1 MTTSSHRHSRAD
13 VVRRRRQQEVRAR
26 FQDVSHH
33 ARTVRPLVSRPR
45 TMTGKLVGV
54 RPLRKPRRFNLLAA
68 GQALG
73 LPLTD
78 APRLTPSWRLA
89 SLSLT
94 ILMSAVLFYLISAP
108 SLYITSL
115 NLEGAS
121 LVPLDDIFEGSGM
134 AGQHVFWINP
144 AEAAANITEVPGIAS
159 AQVSVAWP
167 AKVSVT
173 VVERVPKLAL
183 HEGDNVWWVDEA
195 GIKFQARGDL
205 GLLPIISEYGK
216 SLKALPPEAVVGALQ
231 LKQLRQNIE
240 KLYYDP
246 THGLSYQDHRGWR
259 VYFGVGPEMAQ
270 KTAVYETLVEQLL
283 QQGETFS
290 LVNVESLEAPYYKK

>member
-1 MTTSSHRHSRAD
+1 MPATPNRHSRAD

-45 TMTGKLVGV
+45 TVTGKLVGV
-54 RPLRKPRRFNLLAA
+54 RPLRKLRRFNLAA
-68 GQALG
+68 AANAFG
-73 LPLTD
+73 LPLIE

-94 ILMSAVLFYLISAP
+94 ILLSAVLFYLISAP
-108 SLYITSL
+108 SLYLTSL

-144 AEAAANITEVPGIAS
+144 TEAAAKIADVPGIAS
-159 AQVSVAWP
+159 AQVTVTWP
-167 AKVSVT
+167 AIVSVT

-183 HEGDNVWWVDEA
+183 QEGDNEWWVDET
-195 GIKFQARGDL
+195 GVKFQARGDL
-205 GLLPIISEYGK
+205 GLLPLVSEYGK

-246 THGLSYQDHRGWR
+246 IRGLSYQDHRGWR

-283 QQGETFS
+283 QQGETIS
-290 LVNVESLEAPYYKK
+290 QVSVESLEAPYYKK